1 MPHSTVEKR
10 FEQEAQKQGFQL
22 TTTQKRAAVIAFT
35 AVSAMPV
42 FAADGFDVSSL
53 VTIITGF
60 VAGVS
65 AIGLAVLSL
74 VVTGKVFKWVRTA
87 L

>member
-1 MPHSTVEKR
+1 MDTLNKAPVVANNKKLL
-10 FEQEAQKQGFQL
+10 AKGAVL
-22 TTTQKRAAVIAFT
+22 TLAVGAT
-35 AVSAMPV
+35 APV
-42 FAADGFDVSSL
+42 FAADGFDPSTI
-53 VTIITGF
+53 VTIVTGF

>member
-1 MPHSTVEKR
+1 MENQVQVKKPKLNTAERGALVAAIALGST
-10 FEQEAQKQGFQL
+10 A
-22 TTTQKRAAVIAFT
+22 
-35 AVSAMPV
+35 PV
-42 FAADGFDVSSL
+42 FAEGFDPSTI

-87 L
+87 M